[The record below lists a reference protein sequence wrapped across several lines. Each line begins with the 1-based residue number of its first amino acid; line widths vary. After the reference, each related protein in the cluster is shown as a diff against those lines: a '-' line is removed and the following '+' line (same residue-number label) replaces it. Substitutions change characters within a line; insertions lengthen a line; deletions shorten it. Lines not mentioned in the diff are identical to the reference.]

1 MASAAGA
8 ASFFESGHGG
18 RGALFAVGEGIVGV
32 ICSETIL
39 GEGARAVAGGA
50 VLCVVA
56 EAGVWSCAVVPSE
69 AGAGPRDE
77 LAAPPTSG
85 L

>member
-1 MASAAGA
+1 MASAAGD

-39 GEGARAVAGGA
+39 GDGARVLGGGA
-50 VLCVVA
+50 VLCAGTEAVGWPCA
-56 EAGVWSCAVVPSE
+56 EVSS
-69 AGAGPRDE
+69 GA
-77 LAAPPTSG
+77 
-85 L
+85 